1 MLKSVHRAEMP
12 RLTPNAAAER
22 CGQSRATILRAIAA
36 KDLPAEKQG
45 GQWAIERDT
54 LDQWAAQRPQRAR
67 RKPLKGSLRV
77 GGAENSNPASTAPLS
92 VSVSDS
98 AAERKEIERLEALKA
113 LCEALQ
119 VVCEGLRADVEAL
132 QQQVV
137 DLSAKAFPETPAAAS
152 GSTTTARRRLWPF

>member
-1 MLKSVHRAEMP
+1 MP

-45 GQWAIERDT
+45 GQWAIERNA

-67 RKPLKGSLRV
+67 RRPAKGVPMVSR
-77 GGAENSNPASTAPLS
+77 AEISEAGSSPPLS
-92 VSVSDS
+92 AAADDS
-98 AAERKEIERLEALKA
+98 RAAEKEAERLEALKA

-119 VVCEGLRADVEAL
+119 QVCEGLRADVEAL

-137 DLSAKAFPETPAAAS
+137 QLSANPLPEGPKATS
-152 GSTTTARRRLWPF
+152 GSTTPAKRRLWPF

>member
-1 MLKSVHRAEMP
+1 MP

-45 GQWAIERDT
+45 GQWAIERKA

-67 RKPLKGSLRV
+67 RRPAKGVSRV
-77 GGAENSNPASTAPLS
+77 SRAEISEAVSSPPLS
-92 VSVSDS
+92 ASADDS
-98 AAERKEIERLEALKA
+98 RAAEKEAERLEALKA

-119 VVCEGLRADVEAL
+119 QVCEGLRADVEAL

-137 DLSAKAFPETPAAAS
+137 QLSANPLPEGPKATS
-152 GSTTTARRRLWPF
+152 GSTTPAKRRLWPF

>member
-1 MLKSVHRAEMP
+1 MP

-45 GQWAIERDT
+45 GQWAIKRNA
-54 LDQWAAQRPQRAR
+54 LGQWAAQRPQRAR
-67 RKPLKGSLRV
+67 RRPAKGVPMVSR
-77 GGAENSNPASTAPLS
+77 AEISEAGSSPPLS
-92 VSVSDS
+92 AAADDS
-98 AAERKEIERLEALKA
+98 RAAEKEAERLEALKA

-119 VVCEGLRADVEAL
+119 QVCEGLRADVEAL

-137 DLSAKAFPETPAAAS
+137 QLSANPLPEGPKATSASTTPAK
-152 GSTTTARRRLWPF
+152 RRLWPF